1 MEAIIALI
9 GDINGI
15 VWGPAMLAL
24 LAETPAGREGRV
36 FLVDGTLL
44 FWFGTRLAKAVAVLA
59 DLVAGGESAA

>member
-24 LAETPAGREGRV
+24 LAGTFGGRLGDRGRCRLIRASSVLLAGIAV
-36 FLVDGTLL
+36 VLLVG
-44 FWFGTRLAKAVAVLA
+44 
-59 DLVAGGESAA
+59 

>member
-24 LAETPAGREGRV
+24 LAGTGLLVEVPAE
-36 FLVDGTLL
+36 
-44 FWFGTRLAKAVAVLA
+44 
-59 DLVAGGESAA
+59 